1 VAGRFWSDTESHFD
15 FLSSKGLAMP
25 PSAVCSAPSDA
36 PDAAEGGEAGWVSD
50 ARRVVRDAPTDY
62 FAVHPWRYW
71 ADFLIS
77 LVLAYASA
85 TLYLLSPL
93 GSWPQLAA
101 FPVAVFWLY
110 RLGSLIH

>member
-1 VAGRFWSDTESHFD
+1 MAGRFWSDTESHFD

-71 ADFLIS
+71 ADFLI
-77 LVLAYASA
+77 
-85 TLYLLSPL
+85 
-93 GSWPQLAA
+93 
-101 FPVAVFWLY
+101 
-110 RLGSLIH
+110 